1 MKHDLN
7 PRDALPPASTQSVPQ
22 DQAACIEG
30 SVSPLKFPPALLR
43 CNTLSS
49 LSFGSLGRR
58 HALFVCRTYRT
69 MDGWV
74 AQTDG
79 PKSRLG
85 VRRIAEVCLEPGAVS

>member
-1 MKHDLN
+1 MH
-7 PRDALPPASTQSVPQ
+7 RGIRLPSQVPARFVAVQHLIIT
-22 DQAACIEG
+22 
-30 SVSPLKFPPALLR
+30 LL
-43 CNTLSS
+43 
-49 LSFGSLGRR
+49 GSLGRR